1 MGGLSLGLSIGL
13 ALSAAASSAATDGAA
28 AASSAATDGAAA
40 SSRRNIILILTD
52 DQDIELG
59 GMTPMQKTQKEFENG
74 VKFDHFYV
82 NTPICCP
89 SRMQLLSGRYG
100 HNIRDARLDPFPDG
114 AATCG
119 DEPVESPRVGSCGCM
134 RMDCS
139 RAFEEA
145 TYATA
150 LRRSGYADGLVGK
163 YLNPPAM
170 ASTPQGAYYP
180 STGSTPRRGRR
191 LHGLEPADYTT
202 SIVGNR
208 SVAYLK
214 LAPKDR
220 PFFLAAAVRAPH
232 APQLPPPWHA
242 SAFPDARVP
251 RDGAYNATPTG
262 KPYWMSRNPPLSDED
277 AAEFDAVY
285 ADRWRALLA
294 VDDLVAG
301 VFDELRASSLI
312 DDTYVFYTSDHGYHM
327 GHFRLPPLKM
337 HKYEFDIR
345 VPLLAT
351 GPGLAPASRREV
363 AGFVD
368 LAPTFLA
375 IAGAAAADGAM
386 DGTSLLPLLEDDD
399 DVEWREEM
407 LVEYAPITNWL
418 DGAHRRVDDAPDN
431 NFRALRIVS
440 ERENAL
446 YAETTSLVDYDFEHS
461 DEFFIEYYDLRHNC
475 DPHQLHNLADKTSPG
490 TSRTSGAASRP
501 RGAARAPPAPSLGR
515 VMTKGE
521 EPRPGAGV
529 EAHAR
534 PREDDPLVP
543 VALDAAALHHARPQR
558 AGDVVGDVEDLEAE
572 PRRRGAQA
580 RGRVPGDPG

>member
-1 MGGLSLGLSIGL
+1 
-13 ALSAAASSAATDGAA
+13 
-28 AASSAATDGAAA
+28 
-40 SSRRNIILILTD
+40 
-52 DQDIELG
+52 
-59 GMTPMQKTQKEFENG
+59 MTPMQKTQKEFENG

-150 LRRSGYADGLVGK
+150 LRRSGYATAYVGK

-170 ASTPQGAYYP
+170 VRYCRNETLGPLDHGWPPGWDAFFGMCDQASTPQGAYY
-180 STGSTPRRGRR
+180 SVNWVDSAAGAVVFTGS
-191 LHGLEPADYTT
+191 EPADYTT

-220 PFFLAAAVRAPH
+220 PFFLAAAVRAPL
-232 APQLPPPWHA
+232 PQLPPPGTP
-242 SAFPDARVP
+242 AFPTRCP
-251 RDGAYNATPTG
+251 RRRLQRDPDRQALLDV
-262 KPYWMSRNPPLSDED
+262 RNPPLSDED
-277 AAEFDAVY
+277 AAEFDA
-285 ADRWRALLA
+285 
-294 VDDLVAG
+294 
-301 VFDELRASSLI
+301 
-312 DDTYVFYTSDHGYHM
+312 
-327 GHFRLPPLKM
+327 
-337 HKYEFDIR
+337 
-345 VPLLAT
+345 
-351 GPGLAPASRREV
+351 V

-461 DEFFIEYYDLRHNC
+461 DEFFIEYYDLRHNY

-490 TSRTSGAASRP
+490 TRGPPEPP
-501 RGAARAPPAPSLGR
+501 RGR
-515 VMTKGE
+515 
-521 EPRPGAGV
+521 
-529 EAHAR
+529 
-534 PREDDPLVP
+534 
-543 VALDAAALHHARPQR
+543 R
-558 AGDVVGDVEDLEAE
+558 AGDVVGDVED
-572 PRRRGAQA
+572 PRPNLAAARRPAGECQETQ
-580 RGRVPGDPG
+580 G

>member
-1 MGGLSLGLSIGL
+1 LWRLPLGLSIGL

-150 LRRSGYADGLVGK
+150 LRRSGYATAYVGK

-170 ASTPQGAYYP
+170 VRYCRNETLGPLDHGWPPGWDAFFGMCDQASTPQGAYY
-180 STGSTPRRGRR
+180 SVNWVDSAAGAVVFTGS
-191 LHGLEPADYTT
+191 EPADYTT

-232 APQLPPPWHA
+232 APQLPPPGYA

-446 YAETTSLVDYDFEHS
+446 YAETTSLVDYDFQHP
-461 DEFFIEYYDLRHNC
+461 DEFFIEYYDLRHNY
-475 DPHQLHNLADKTSPG
+475 DPHQLHNLADKTSPEHLADLR
-490 TSRTSGAASRP
+490 SR
-501 RGAARAPPAPSLGR
+501 L
-515 VMTKGE
+515 
-521 EPRPGAGV
+521 
-529 EAHAR
+529 
-534 PREDDPLVP
+534 
-543 VALDAAALHHARPQR
+543 AAAWGC
-558 AGDVVGDVEDLEAE
+558 AGATC
-572 PRRRGAQA
+572 P
-580 RGRVPGDPG
+580 